1 MQTIILK
8 VNNNNDI
15 SLLIRLAERL
25 GVRCGHRVA
34 TSSATVRAPLT
45 MCMQFGLFNY
55 LSI

>member
-15 SLLIRLAERL
+15 SLLIRL